1 MQDVQW
7 HREGARVKHTATAED
22 YARVFEAERQRE
34 YPLIDA
40 FEQRMGYAIDRAKL
54 EEAARVLAC
63 PVKRNPPCWQHGRV
77 LYAAAQA
84 YVQRRIA
91 DTAEV
96 WIDDGGGPVAAISDK
111 FGPLSFLDIGTA
123 KGFSALCLR
132 WASIGLDVS
141 VISVDVIDPHERVKR
156 NTIAEVDGYK
166 TLAETLAP
174 WPEAQS
180 IRFVQSTGID
190 WLKAH
195 PERLHVVFVD
205 GKHTAEVVAQEAA
218 LILARQV
225 TGDLCIFDD
234 VHLPEI
240 RAVVRGLHHS
250 YSLEYLDIL
259 PNRGYAVGV
268 RK

>member
-1 MQDVQW
+1 M
-7 HREGARVKHTATAED
+7 TATALD
-22 YARVFEAERQRE
+22 YQRIFDLERTHQ
-34 YPLIDA
+34 YPIIDA

-63 PVKRNPPCWQHGRV
+63 PVKRNPPNWQHGRV
-77 LYAAAQA
+77 LYSAVRCYFSVLGWSLEDAPSAN
-84 YVQRRIA
+84 IL
-91 DTAEV
+91 E
-96 WIDDGGGPVAAISDK
+96 
-111 FGPLSFLDIGTA
+111 IGTA
-123 KGFSALCLR
+123 KSFGALCLL
-132 WASIGLDVS
+132 WAMQDAGVYGR
-141 VISVDVIDPHERVKR
+141 VTTVDVIDPNGREKR

-174 WPEAQS
+174 WPEAQA
-180 IRFVQSTGID
+180 IHFVQSTGID

-225 TGDLCIFDD
+225 TGDLCLFDD

-250 YSLEYLDIL
+250 YRLEYLDIL